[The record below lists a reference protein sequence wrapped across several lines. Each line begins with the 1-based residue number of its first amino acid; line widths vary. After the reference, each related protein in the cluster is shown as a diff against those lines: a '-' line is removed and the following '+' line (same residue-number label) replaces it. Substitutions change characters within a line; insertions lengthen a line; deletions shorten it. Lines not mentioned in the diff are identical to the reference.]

1 MGDDNTQNITT
12 EQVKT
17 VPNPTGKGGFGDH
30 PENISPGGW
39 DKNNSYSYWMHY
51 FKSLTIDEFR
61 GYKTAHPE
69 MTMAALGAYARVAKS
84 IDDRGDFQ
92 EVANRTEG
100 MPKQTNVLEGSSENP
115 LVIIKSNG
123 NNIK

>member
-1 MGDDNTQNITT
+1 
-12 EQVKT
+12 
-17 VPNPTGKGGFGDH
+17 
-30 PENISPGGW
+30 
-39 DKNNSYSYWMHY
+39 MHF

-100 MPKQTNVLEGSSENP
+100 MPIQTNAQIGEDKIDNYLHTYRPDEDE
-115 LVIIKSNG
+115 K
-123 NNIK
+123 